1 MISTMM
7 NVPTLLLFIIQFSP
21 ICTMS
26 PGLYKSYFDI
36 APLSVFL
43 ENLGKEKVWLF
54 NNWHV
59 NRLAGG
65 DQGGAPHVTVISQ
78 RRGLAWE
85 LVRRMSAH
93 QGFSFRHVDMD
104 SVDTGSGDSGT
115 RDTREAGNITFLSL
129 QTRTHDTRFNE
140 TLTLCTWTFNKI
152 KQNFLL
158 QLQSPL

>member
-1 MISTMM
+1 M
-7 NVPTLLLFIIQFSP
+7 
-21 ICTMS
+21 
-26 PGLYKSYFDI
+26 
-36 APLSVFL
+36 
-43 ENLGKEKVWLF
+43 
-54 NNWHV
+54 

-78 RRGLAWE
+78 RWGARRGLAWE

-104 SVDTGSGDSGT
+104 SVDTGSGDTGT

-140 TLTLCTWTFNKI
+140 TLTLTLC
-152 KQNFLL
+152 
-158 QLQSPL
+158 S

>member
-1 MISTMM
+1 MIFTMM

-36 APLSVFL
+36 APLSVFI
-43 ENLGKEKVWLF
+43 ENLGKEKCDCLQLT
-54 NNWHV
+54 V
-59 NRLAGG
+59 NHLAGG

-93 QGFSFRHVDMD
+93 QVFSFRHVDMD
-104 SVDTGSGDSGT
+104 SVDTGSGDTGT
-115 RDTREAGNITFLSL
+115 RDTFCSCSYIHEHS
-129 QTRTHDTRFNE
+129 
-140 TLTLCTWTFNKI
+140 I
-152 KQNFLL
+152 K
-158 QLQSPL
+158 